1 MQGIVLKG
9 RRCIPLSEN
18 IIKKKKTRMDKITL
32 KPIPRF
38 KKGDAFV
45 EMAPHPLVFM
55 EINEVEG
62 GTGNKDF
69 CIVTW
74 YSLTEKGLHAQ
85 RRFPMVACD
94 GKFSEFEP
102 ISRSLLKEAK
112 NLMRQYDAEAKQ
124 LTDKKKAKALCKE
137 YNRKLMELLPD
148 AEERQALA
156 QQVEKEIVTNIWLD
170 CEDDNYWVEE
180 DSEQGS
186 MYFTLVCVTSESYDD
201 KNDKTITEQSI
212 YLRDNCPYGWG
223 TLVKS
228 GAKYMVIEK
237 PKK

>member
-1 MQGIVLKG
+1 
-9 RRCIPLSEN
+9 
-18 IIKKKKTRMDKITL
+18 MDKIASKSTA
-32 KPIPRF
+32 RF

-55 EINEVEG
+55 EVNEVEG

-74 YSLTEKGLHAQ
+74 YSLDENGLNAQ
-85 RRFPMVACD
+85 RRFPMVAVD
-94 GKFSEFEP
+94 GEFCNFEP
-102 ISRSLLKEAK
+102 ISRNLLKEAK
-112 NLMRQYDAEAKQ
+112 SLMRQYDVEARL

-137 YNRKLMELLPD
+137 YNRKLTEMLPD
-148 AEERQALA
+148 AEERLALA
-156 QQVEKEIVTNIWLD
+156 QRIEKEIVTNKWLD
-170 CEDDNYWVEE
+170 CEEGNYWVE

-186 MYFTLVCVTSESYDD
+186 KYITLVSVTSESYDD
-201 KNDKTITEQSI
+201 KNDKTITKQSI
-212 YLRDNCPYGWG
+212 YLRDNCPYGWE

-228 GAKYMVIEK
+228 GARYMVIEK

>member
-1 MQGIVLKG
+1 MEKKE
-9 RRCIPLSEN
+9 PN
-18 IIKKKKTRMDKITL
+18 IT
-32 KPIPRF
+32 PRF

-45 EMAPHPLVFM
+45 EIVPHPLVFM
-55 EINEVEG
+55 EINEVKWDA
-62 GTGNKDF
+62 GNKDF

-74 YSLTEKGLHAQ
+74 YSLDEKGINAQ
-85 RRFPMVACD
+85 RRFPMVAVE
-94 GKFSEFEP
+94 GEFCNFKP
-102 ISRSLLKEAK
+102 ISRNLLKEAK
-112 NLMRQYDAEAKQ
+112 SLMHQYDAEVRQ
-124 LTDKKKAKALCKE
+124 LTDKKKAKSLYKD
-137 YNRKLMELLPD
+137 YNRKLIELLPD
-148 AEERQALA
+148 AEERLALA
-156 QQVEKEIVTNIWLD
+156 QRIEKEIVTNKWLD
-170 CEDDNYWVEE
+170 CEDDNYWVE

-186 MYFTLVCVTSESYDD
+186 KYITLVSVASESYDD